1 MAGPKIILLPCNDR
15 ADSMSMCEESCV
27 PGYTAPEA
35 IRAQGE
41 YCPLPRLDSYTH
53 GLVERTHHAT
63 YALIP
68 EMELDAA

>member
-1 MAGPKIILLPCNDR
+1 
-15 ADSMSMCEESCV
+15 MSMCEESCV